1 MADATA
7 NALVT
12 KVGLRTR
19 FIGLAAVL
27 LAALINL
34 ASSLEQHPL
43 SPLEAQ
49 ALSWARHALSR
60 ESIALAFQEPV

>member
-12 KVGLRTR
+12 KVGFNTKLM
-19 FIGLAAVL
+19 GLAAIL
-27 LAALINL
+27 PAAVINL
-34 ASSLEQHPL
+34 ASSREQQPL

-49 ALSWARHALSR
+49 ALS
-60 ESIALAFQEPV
+60 

>member
-12 KVGLRTR
+12 KVGFNTK
-19 FIGLAAVL
+19 FTGLAAVL

-34 ASSLEQHPL
+34 ASSLEQQPL
-43 SPLEAQ
+43 SPLDA
-49 ALSWARHALSR
+49 HALS
-60 ESIALAFQEPV
+60 